1 MAMSGLMLHYC
12 NSLLTCFLC
21 AFSLCSFQGLNYVGW
36 VGILALIYFAILP
49 VFGSAAVSSAVAL
62 AVWAFLVWL

>member
-1 MAMSGLMLHYC
+1 MFYMWM
-12 NSLLTCFLC
+12 FC
-21 AFSLCSFQGLNYVGW
+21 ASDLCSFQGLNYVGW

-49 VFGSAAVSSAVAL
+49 VFGSTTVSLSVAL